1 MKRANYSQIQII
13 QFVIKMLFSVDKEKK
28 EPIYTQLYN
37 QIRGLIESGDLKEGY
52 IMPSTRQ
59 MAQSLGINRS
69 TVIRVYEELWSSG
82 FFDSSPGSY
91 TRVRKPHLVRG
102 FSVEENGNES
112 FWRVALSAGFPAKTD
127 KIYRSGSRPGKEIIN
142 FKRLEPDPELIDKRA
157 FRDCFNRTVME
168 AGNGVFGYSLPQGFE
183 PLRDEIAS
191 HMRLHRINVSADNIL
206 ITNGS
211 QNSLHLLFQTFIN
224 PEDTIAIE
232 SPAYSMLIHM
242 ANYFR
247 CRIVEIPVL
256 TDGLDLSVLKD
267 HLRRKRIKMLFT
279 TPTFHNPTGVTTSPV
294 KREKLLAICEEN
306 EIILIEDSIEE
317 ELKYFGNVH
326 LPLKAMDRLNRVI
339 YLGTFS
345 KILSP
350 GLRLGWI
357 VADKECI
364 KKLTTLKT
372 IFDLSTNSFSQI
384 LVYNFLKSGYY
395 ELHLRRSMRE
405 YRKRMKTALKALKE
419 HLPSEAAS
427 WSEPLGGYTIWIKLR
442 KYKMEITPEEYML
455 KFGVLIAD
463 GSGFYI
469 TQPKEKH
476 FRLSI
481 SGCNES
487 QISEGI
493 KRIGEALNNSG
504 S

>member
-1 MKRANYSQIQII
+1 
-13 QFVIKMLFSVDKEKK
+13 MLFSVDKEKG
-28 EPIYTQLYN
+28 EPIYSQLIN
-37 QIRGLIESGDLKEGY
+37 QIKGLIENGDLKEGH

-82 FFDSSPGSY
+82 YFDSSPGSY
-91 TRVRKPHLVRG
+91 TRVRKPHVLKG
-102 FSVEENGNES
+102 FSVEEDGNET
-112 FWRVALSAGFPAKTD
+112 FWRDALSAGFPVNTD
-127 KIYRSGSRPGKEIIN
+127 KIYRSGLRPGKEIIN
-142 FKRLEPDPELIDKRA
+142 FKKLEPDPDLIDKKA
-157 FRDCFNRTVME
+157 FRDCFGKTVME
-168 AGNGVFGYSLPQGFE
+168 TGNGVFGYCQPQGYE
-183 PLRDEIAS
+183 PLREEIAS
-191 HMRLHRINVSADNIL
+191 HMRLHCINVCADNVL

-247 CRIVEIPVL
+247 CKIVEIPVNA
-256 TDGLDLSVLKD
+256 DGLDISVLRGRLK
-267 HLRRKRIKMLFT
+267 RKRIKMLFT

-294 KREKLLAICEEN
+294 KREKLLTICEEN
-306 EIILIEDSIEE
+306 DIILIEDSIEE
-317 ELKYFGNVH
+317 ELKYFGSVH
-326 LPLKAMDRLNRVI
+326 LPIKAMDRMNRVI

-357 VADKECI
+357 IADKECI
-364 KKLTTLKT
+364 KRLTTLKT

-384 LVYNFLKSGYY
+384 LVHNFLKSGYY
-395 ELHLRRSMRE
+395 ERHLRRCMRE

-419 HLPSEAAS
+419 YLPPEVAT
-427 WSEPLGGYTIWIKLR
+427 WWEPLGGYTIWIK
-442 KYKMEITPEEYML
+442 MNGAFNETSPEEYLL
-455 KFGVLIAD
+455 KFGVLVAD

-469 TQPKEKH
+469 TQPKDRH

-487 QISEGI
+487 EIAEGI
-493 KRIGEALNNSG
+493 KRIGQALNNSG
-504 S
+504 G